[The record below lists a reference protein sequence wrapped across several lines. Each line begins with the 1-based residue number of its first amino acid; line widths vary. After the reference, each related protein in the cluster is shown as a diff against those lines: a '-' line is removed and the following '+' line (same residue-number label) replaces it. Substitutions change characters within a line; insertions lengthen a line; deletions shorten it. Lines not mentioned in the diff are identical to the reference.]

1 MDFRRIAVGVA
12 LIMSASNMA
21 PAQTKKG
28 APPAAHH
35 KGKPPAKGGKPGAG
49 TPETTAAPAPS
60 GEDKDN
66 PYGDAPA
73 SEAAPPPNATSP
85 TETAPAGGSGDA
97 KLDEPP
103 PPRTEKAAG
112 PGTSP
117 LTPAANEFP
126 PSAPKASPEALDKL
140 MADIAT
146 LRGRVA
152 ALTTSLFSS
161 KLRVSLRTSGDDAR
175 IQSIVVTLDEGVVF
189 RAAAGFVAED
199 EKVVYE
205 HAAAPGSHVV
215 GIEVERQDA
224 RGAQFRTWQVSRF
237 AIQIPERKTL
247 EASVRVDDDS
257 DMADD
262 FPDDKD
268 GEYELGIRLRAKVP
282 D

>member
-1 MDFRRIAVGVA
+1 MDFRRFVFGVA
-12 LIMSASNMA
+12 VVMSAANVA

-28 APPAAHH
+28 APPSHQKA
-35 KGKPPAKGGKPGAG
+35 KPPSKGGAKPGAG
-49 TPETTAAPAPS
+49 PAPETTAAPATS
-60 GEDKDN
+60 GEDN
-66 PYGDAPA
+66 PYGGADAPPA
-73 SEAAPPPNATSP
+73 PAPAAGSTEAAPPSGN
-85 TETAPAGGSGDA
+85 GDA

-103 PPRTEKAAG
+103 PPRSDKATG
-112 PGTSP
+112 PGISP
-117 LTPAANEFP
+117 LTPQANEFP
-126 PSAPKASPEALDKL
+126 ASAPKASPEALDKL

-215 GIEVERQDA
+215 GVEVERQDA
-224 RGAQFRTWQVSRF
+224 RGASFRTWQVSRF
-237 AIQIPERKTL
+237 AIQIPERKIL
-247 EASVRVDDDS
+247 ETTIRVDDDS

-268 GEYELGIRLRAKVP
+268 GEYELKVRLRAKVP